1 MKVAIVGAGKL
12 GVSLAETFMSGRNE
26 VTVIDKDEELLERI
40 SSRLDIM
47 TVIGNAKRSDIL
59 NDIGIKDYDI
69 FIAATDYD
77 ERNMVICAFAKYLG
91 CPCVIARVRSAQHVV
106 QIPFVE
112 RSLGIDYVVNPDMS
126 CAQEIFNYLTQRNT
140 FEDDTFLVD
149 GYDLL
154 ELPIEQMPD
163 LIDKKIQ
170 DLQTLPEKLV
180 IVAVSRDG
188 KIIVPNGSTELAE
201 GDLLYIMGEKDRIGR
216 IRSRKPISASRT
228 EIKKVMIAGGG
239 KTGYFLSYLLSKQ
252 GIAVKVIEIDSSRC
266 KDISEKLDNVL
277 VLKGDATDINLLTE
291 ENIESMDAFVA
302 VTGLDEENLLLS
314 LVAKNA
320 GVPEVISKVS
330 RKSYASITDQ
340 LGASMIINPIE
351 MCVSDILRYVQRDK
365 MPVLSR
371 MIQGQAEIVRV
382 EAKEGMKLVGPS
394 LAEINM
400 PHGMLIVALRRG
412 ADFIIPSGSTNI
424 EDGDIVLILSLLSTL
439 PKLEELTSLS

>member
-47 TVIGNAKRSDIL
+47 TVIGNAKRSDVL
-59 NDIGIKDYDI
+59 NDLGINNYDI
-69 FIAATDYD
+69 LIAATDFD

-106 QIPFVE
+106 QLPFVE
-112 RSLGIDYVVNPDMS
+112 KSMGIDYVVNPDMS
-126 CAQEIFNYLTQRNT
+126 CAQEIFNYLTQKAS
-140 FEDDTFLVD
+140 FEDDPFLVD
-149 GYDLL
+149 GYGLL

-163 LIDKKIQ
+163 LIDKKIL
-170 DLQTLPEKLV
+170 DLRNIPEKIV

-188 KIIVPNGSTELAE
+188 KIIVPNGSTKLLE
-201 GDLLYIMGEKDRIGR
+201 GDLLYIMGEREHLDT
-216 IRSRKPISASRT
+216 IRSKKRPLSTRS
-228 EIKKVMIAGGG
+228 EIHKVMIAGGG
-239 KTGYFLSYLLSKQ
+239 KTGFFLSDLLSKR
-252 GIAVKVIEIDSSRC
+252 GISVKVIEIDGVRC
-266 KDISEKLDNVL
+266 KDISEKLTNVL
-277 VLKGDATDINLLTE
+277 VLKGDATDISLLAE

-302 VTGLDEENLLLS
+302 VTGIDEENLLLS

-330 RKSYASITDQ
+330 RKSYSSITDQ

-365 MPVLSR
+365 MPVLSK

-382 EAKEGMKLVGPS
+382 EAKDGMSLVGRS
-394 LAEINM
+394 LAEIDI
-400 PHGMLIVALRRG
+400 PQGLLIVALRRG
-412 ADFIIPSGSTNI
+412 AEFIIPNGSTII